1 MDSLDTKGFF
11 LFILHLSLSIPIV
24 LSVSLSI
31 PIVYAWSDTIT
42 SAIPMKDGNTIVSS
56 SGLFEMGFFSPGISM
71 NRYIGIWYKNIPT
84 KTVVW
89 VANRDTP
96 VPNKSGVLKL
106 TNPGI
111 LTIVND
117 KNTIIWSS
125 NTSRPTNNPIAQLL
139 DSGNLVVKDKNDV
152 IWQSFDYPGDTLL
165 PGMKIGKDLVTGHE
179 NYITS
184 WKSDDDPSKGD
195 YTFGCDLRGYPHQII
210 KKGSVIQYRSEPW
223 NGIDFGGISVLPQNA
238 IYKFD
243 MVFNQKQVFYS
254 YRMINSSMISRLTMN
269 RTGVAQRWVWADQVN
284 DWVVYFSI
292 PTPDGCDLVCGAYG
306 SCSTNSFPKCGCL
319 DKFVPKYQN
328 EWNGANWSK
337 GCVRR
342 KALDCKTDGFIKY
355 TNLKLPDPQNSL
367 FYGNMTLVECEKLCV
382 KNCSCMAYANIL
394 KKGFGCLLWT
404 GDLVDI
410 QAAPSYTSEI
420 YIRVAFSELG
430 VSSSLKKKKKKIIPL
445 IIALV
450 GGVFIS
456 LGLVFF
462 IWRKWIR
469 KKSVPKGEDEDVGN
483 DTDQL
488 YTNESQKDDLELPL
502 FNLSEIAKA
511 THNFS
516 FKNKLGE
523 GGYGPVYKGV
533 LPDGKEVAVKR
544 LSKTSNQG
552 LDEFKNEVICI
563 SKLQHRNLV
572 RLLGCCIQGDEK
584 MLIYEY
590 MPNKS
595 LDYFIFDESRRKLL
609 DWPERFNIMNGIARG
624 LQYLHEDSRLR
635 IIHRDLK
642 ASNILLDFHM
652 IPKISDFGMAR
663 SFIGNETQANTMKVV
678 GTYGYMS
685 PEYAVDGVFSVKSD
699 VFSFGVL
706 VLEIVTGKKNRGF
719 FHHDHHHNLLGHAW
733 ILYQEGRCV
742 ELIDANL
749 SDSCHLYEAL
759 RLIEVALLCVQRN
772 PEDRPSMSS
781 VVVMLS
787 SESELPQPKQPGFFY
802 TEHDPKDDTSSST
815 HVPSSTTAMTITLVD
830 GR

>member
-1 MDSLDTKGFF
+1 MESLDGKGFS
-11 LFILHLSLSIPIV
+11 LFIIYLSLSNSISIV
-24 LSVSLSI
+24 CG
-31 PIVYAWSDTIT
+31 WSDTIT
-42 SAIPMKDGNTIVSS
+42 SAIPLKDGNTIVSS
-56 SGLFEMGFFSPGISM
+56 TGLFELGFFSPGISK
-71 NRYIGIWYKNIPT
+71 NRYIGIWYKNIPP

-96 VPNKSGVLKL
+96 VPDNSGVLKL
-106 TNPGI
+106 TNPGF

-117 KNTIIWSS
+117 KNKIFWSS
-125 NTSRPTNNPIAQLL
+125 NTSRTTKNPIAQLL
-139 DSGNLVVKDKNDV
+139 DSGNLVVRENNEV

-165 PGMKIGKDLVTGHE
+165 PGMKMGKDLVTLHE
-179 NYITS
+179 SHITS
-184 WKSDDDPSKGD
+184 WKSDDDPSEGD
-195 YTFGCDLRGYPHQII
+195 YTFGCDLRGYPHQVI
-210 KKGSVIQYRSEPW
+210 KKGTVIQYRSEPW

-243 MVFNQKQVFYS
+243 MVFNQKEVFYS
-254 YRMINSSMISRLTMN
+254 YKMINSSMISRLTMN
-269 RTGVAQRWVWADQVN
+269 SSGVAQRWVWADQVN
-284 DWVVYFSI
+284 DWVVYFSV

-342 KALDCKTDGFIKY
+342 KPLNCNTDGFIKY
-355 TNLKLPDPQNSL
+355 KNVKLPDPQYSV
-367 FYGNMTLVECEKLCV
+367 FYGNLTLSQCEKVCL

-394 KKGFGCLLWT
+394 KKGFGCLIWT

-410 QAAPSYTSEI
+410 QEAPSFTSEV

-430 VSSSLKKKKKKIIPL
+430 VTGALKKKRKVIPL

-450 GGVFIS
+450 GGVLII
-456 LGLVFF
+456 LGLMFF
-462 IWRKWIR
+462 VWRKR
-469 KKSVPKGEDEDVGN
+469 TKSSEPKGDDEQVGS

-502 FNLSEIAKA
+502 FKLSEIAKA
-511 THNFS
+511 THNFA
-516 FKNKLGE
+516 FNNKLGE

-595 LDYFIFDESRRKLL
+595 LDYFIFDESRRKTL
-609 DWPERFNIMNGIARG
+609 DWPGRFNIINGIARG

-642 ASNILLDFHM
+642 ASNILLDFDM
-652 IPKISDFGMAR
+652 NPKISDFGMAR

-685 PEYAVDGVFSVKSD
+685 PEYAVDGLFSIKSD

-733 ILYQEGRCV
+733 ILYNEGRSL
-742 ELIDANL
+742 ELIDENL
-749 SDSCHLYEAL
+749 SDSCHLYEVL
-759 RLIEVALLCVQRN
+759 RSIEMALLCVQRS

-802 TEHDPKDDTSSST
+802 TEHIPKDDMSSST
-815 HVPSSTTAMTITLVD
+815 HAPSSTTAMTITLVD